1 MPTRHFRNW
10 FEMSQVWDP
19 RTYDS
24 ERRRLVP
31 CFDDF
36 YGAGAELIARACHA
50 SPRIL
55 DLGAGTG
62 IFSEAIACRTPHCSL
77 HLLDAS
83 VEMLEQAS
91 IRLAAYQ
98 PKLYVQ
104 SLTAPLPSGPFHGI
118 ISALAIHHLSD
129 EEKRSLY
136 GRILELLAPGGIFI
150 NAEQVAGASDRL
162 QFLFESVHLDRAR
175 ALGSSEEEIRAA
187 IRRMSCD
194 QCVTTRQQISWLEEL
209 GFHDVDCFYR
219 SFRFAVFGGWKAV

>member
-1 MPTRHFRNW
+1 
-10 FEMSQVWDP
+10 MSAVWDA

-36 YGAGAELIARACHA
+36 YGAGAELIARSCSA

-62 IFSEAIACRTPHCSL
+62 IFSEIVIRRIPRASL

-83 VEMLEQAS
+83 AEMLEQAS
-91 IRLAAYQ
+91 IRLAAHQ
-98 PKLYVQ
+98 PQLHVQ
-104 SLTAPLPSGPFHGI
+104 SLTAPLPSGSFDAV

-129 EEKRSLY
+129 EEKRALY
-136 GRILELLAPGGIFI
+136 GRILDLLAPGGLFI
-150 NAEQVAGASDRL
+150 NAEQVAGGSSRL
-162 QFLFESVHLDRAR
+162 QQLIESVHLDGAR
-175 ALGSSEEEIRAA
+175 RLGSSEKEIEAA

-194 QCVTTRQQISWLEEL
+194 RCATFGEQLRWLEQL
-209 GFHDVDCFYR
+209 GFQDVDCFYR
-219 SFRFAVFGGWKAV
+219 AFRFAVFGGWRAAG